1 MHYIAASCIKRLVY
15 CESLWQPVPR
25 ILIKIFKKVMRAENL
40 TKLYFTVIILF
51 RSLSGLLK
59 LARFEIF
66 STQRLLFLIIIL
78 FFFFLSFFS
87 NFSFKIGNLSSIS
100 LESYLISNE
109 KMIAAIQKILFSASI
124 SRNI

>member
-1 MHYIAASCIKRLVY
+1 M
-15 CESLWQPVPR
+15 
-25 ILIKIFKKVMRAENL
+25 
-40 TKLYFTVIILF
+40 
-51 RSLSGLLK
+51 
-59 LARFEIF
+59 
-66 STQRLLFLIIIL
+66 IIIL

-124 SRNI
+124 SRNIWAEKVLGLSWKPRACEKPTL

>member
-1 MHYIAASCIKRLVY
+1 
-15 CESLWQPVPR
+15 
-25 ILIKIFKKVMRAENL
+25 MRAENL
-40 TKLYFTVIILF
+40 TKLYFNVIILF
-51 RSLSGLLK
+51 RSLSGFLK